1 MIPVEVSIGTLR
13 LAGGRKRLVTLHD
26 IRFLKRQEAE
36 LRQARDRLEERVEE
50 RTRDLVAT
58 NRRLVRE
65 IDEHRGTELALRQT
79 QDELI
84 QAAKMAA
91 LGQMSTGISH
101 ELNQPLAAIRSYAD
115 NARALIGKQRL
126 EDADWNLEQIAGL
139 TQRMA
144 QISAQL
150 KVFSRK
156 TSGKL
161 VAVALTPVMET
172 MEKILAPQIREAGA
186 EVIVDLPG
194 VECYVC
200 ADMVKLEQVMVN
212 LVGNALHAVEG
223 QALRRITVTAE
234 AEGETARVM
243 IHDTGAGIAPQ
254 YLEAVFDP
262 FFTTKEEGRGLG
274 LGLSISR
281 RIVEGM
287 NGTLSAE
294 NDVDGGA
301 VFLLTLPVCAAPPE
315 GG

>member
-1 MIPVEVSIGTLR
+1 MRQNEARIRAILENTQVGLLTLDGGGRVEFVNGKALELLGYAEQEMKWMRFVDCFEHKARTRVEATLGREGPVVTLEEVEGGRGDGSVIPVEVSIGTLR
-13 LAGGRKRLVTLHD
+13 LAGGCKRLVTLHD

-36 LRQARDRLEERVEE
+36 LRQARDRLEE

-144 QISAQL
+144 QISAP
-150 KVFSRK
+150 R
-156 TSGKL
+156 
-161 VAVALTPVMET
+161 
-172 MEKILAPQIREAGA
+172 
-186 EVIVDLPG
+186 
-194 VECYVC
+194 
-200 ADMVKLEQVMVN
+200 
-212 LVGNALHAVEG
+212 
-223 QALRRITVTAE
+223 
-234 AEGETARVM
+234 
-243 IHDTGAGIAPQ
+243 
-254 YLEAVFDP
+254 
-262 FFTTKEEGRGLG
+262 
-274 LGLSISR
+274 
-281 RIVEGM
+281 
-287 NGTLSAE
+287 
-294 NDVDGGA
+294 
-301 VFLLTLPVCAAPPE
+301 
-315 GG
+315 